1 LNSRRGAREK
11 RNEKKDK
18 REQRLLIRCREKRKE
33 NREKRLGS

>member
-18 REQRLLIRCREKRKE
+18 REQRLLMWDREKRKE
-33 NREKRLGS
+33 KKDR